1 MNKNKLSLETL
12 GQLDDGTV
20 SAVVDAAIADML
32 KDCDD
37 RPGLTK
43 ARKLTLEVSFLP
55 VVDERSFVFKGV
67 DISTTVK
74 ASVPAQ
80 TIREQYL
87 QTTLDTSVN
96 QLQANFSD
104 VSQGSLYSKGENN

>member
-1 MNKNKLSLETL
+1 MSKDKLSLETL
-12 GQLDDGTV
+12 GQLDEGTV

-43 ARKLTLEVSFLP
+43 ARKLTLEVSFVP
-55 VVDERSFVFKGV
+55 VVDERSFALRGV

-74 ASVPAQ
+74 SSVPAQ
-80 TIREQYL
+80 TIRELYL